1 MRPDGSTKVRPVDH
15 LSWWSDP
22 DATGNARMSKKRMKV
37 HVAFVENA
45 SFLYA
50 ITACDLQE
58 ASVNG
63 KCVIPEKIK
72 HHHLDDLIDGMKH
85 FISVINVLPGLWKA
99 DVDAAF
105 RRIPLR
111 PEHRWAA
118 AIVFACKGVVCV

>member
-1 MRPDGSTKVRPVDH
+1 
-15 LSWWSDP
+15 
-22 DATGNARMSKKRMKV
+22 MSKKRMKV
-37 HVAFVENA
+37 HVAFVENV

-50 ITACDLQE
+50 ITASVLQE

-85 FISVINVLPGLWKA
+85 FISVMNVLPGLWKA